1 MRTTAV
7 QKSNKKNY
15 MMHKLIKSDSK
26 DIYIVAK
33 YFDLKCKCW
42 SFYLSKDPEM
52 TMVSTKIW
60 SSTTVFNINN
70 NKKYFL
76 STKSA
81 Y

>member
-42 SFYLSKDPEM
+42 SFYLSKDPENDHGFHKN
-52 TMVSTKIW
+52 TKQHNC
-60 SSTTVFNINN
+60 FQH
-70 NKKYFL
+70 
-76 STKSA
+76 
-81 Y
+81 